1 MISLVVLA
9 PQFLPPD
16 AAQRLPAA
24 MAELEV
30 TVVPYKLY
38 DGGKLS
44 RAERS
49 EPQLS
54 NADWDRIAGADVVVA
69 LELPD
74 GLLSRAPALRWV
86 QAIGAGTDHLPLDE
100 MALRGIVVTNA
111 SGVAAGSIAEFV
123 IGRLLQE
130 CKSFRQLDRFQQEKR
145 WQAQHGD
152 RLAGR
157 TIGIVGL
164 GAIGRATA
172 RLARAFQMRVV
183 ATRRSAHRD
192 DNDPDV
198 DRLFAADDL
207 DLMLCECDI
216 LVICAPAGPQTDG
229 LIAAPQLAA
238 LKRGAILCNVARGS
252 LLDEAALIAAL
263 NSEQLSA
270 AILDVVQTEPLTATS
285 PLWTAANCYL
295 SAHTATSHVG
305 YPEALLELLSR
316 NLRHFASGDDLEN
329 TVSAR

>member
-1 MISLVVLA
+1 
-9 PQFLPPD
+9 
-16 AAQRLPAA
+16 

-30 TVVPYKLY
+30 SVVPYKLY
-38 DGGKLS
+38 DE
-44 RAERS
+44 AEVSGAVRS
-49 EPQLS
+49 EPELS
-54 NADWDRIAGADVVVA
+54 NPEWDRIAGADVVVA

-86 QAIGAGTDHLPLDE
+86 QAIGAGTDHLPVDD
-100 MALRGIVVTNA
+100 MASRGIVVTNA

-130 CKSFRQLDRFQQEKR
+130 CKRFRQLDRFQQEKR
-145 WQAQHGD
+145 WQAKHGD

-164 GAIGRATA
+164 GAVGRETA

-183 ATRRSAHRD
+183 ATRRSARRD
-192 DNDPDV
+192 DTDPDV

-207 DLMLCECDI
+207 NLMLGECDI
-216 LVICAPAGPQTDG
+216 VVVCAPAGPQTDG
-229 LIAAPQLAA
+229 LIGATQLAA
-238 LKRGAILCNVARGS
+238 LKRGAVLCNVARGS

-263 NSEQLSA
+263 KSEQLSA
-270 AILDVVQTEPLTATS
+270 AILDVVQTEPLPASS
-285 PLWTAANCYL
+285 PLWTAPNCYL

-316 NLRHFASGDDLEN
+316 NLRHFVSNEDLEN
-329 TVSAR
+329 AVSSR